1 MESLVPEAQEL
12 GFRQHGANQVGMFGR
27 FKNMFGRV
35 KDEALKVG
43 KSEPQIIIENQV
55 DANSQGE

>member
-1 MESLVPEAQEL
+1 
-12 GFRQHGANQVGMFGR
+12 MFGR

-43 KSEPQIIIENQV
+43 KAEPQIIIEN
-55 DANSQGE
+55 